1 MKNSDEVLSA
11 DLVAALLDATQPV
24 TPPPALKQKIMMR
37 ARFAMPAAK
46 PITLM
51 QHEGWLPLSPL
62 LSIKILFVDDS
73 ADSVSFLLKAA
84 PGGAVPEH
92 KHTNYEECLILEGQV
107 KIGPLTLG
115 PGEYHCV
122 SSAQEHPVISTDT
135 GALVYLRTSIRDC
148 PIPL

>member
-1 MKNSDEVLSA
+1 MQDSDEVLNPEM
-11 DLVAALLDATQPV
+11 VAALLDATQPV
-24 TPPPALKQKIMMR
+24 TPPPGLKQKIMTR
-37 ARFAMPAAK
+37 ARFAMPSAK
-46 PITLM
+46 PITLL
-51 QHEGWLPLSPL
+51 QHEGWLPLTPL
-62 LSIKILFVDDS
+62 LSIKLLFVDDS
-73 ADSVSFLLKAA
+73 ADSVSFLLKAS
-84 PGGAVPEH
+84 PGAAVPEH

-107 KIGPLTLG
+107 KIGSLVLG